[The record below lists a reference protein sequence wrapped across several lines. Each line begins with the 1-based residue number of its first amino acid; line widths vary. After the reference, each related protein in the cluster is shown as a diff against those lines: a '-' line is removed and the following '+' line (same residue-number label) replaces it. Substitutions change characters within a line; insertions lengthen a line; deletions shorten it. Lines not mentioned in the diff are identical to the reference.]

1 MLRRALADVALPE
14 DFESAG
20 INPESRAE
28 ELDLAAWGRLC
39 KAIGNRKSGSAK

>member
-14 DFESAG
+14 DFASAAV
-20 INPESRAE
+20 NPESRAE

-39 KAIGNRKSGSAK
+39 KAIGIRKTGSAQ